1 MASQKSEEL
10 RIYSAALVI
19 IGDEILSGRTEDANL
34 PTIARWLN
42 ERGVRLSEARVIP
55 DRREAIVAAVN
66 ETRHN
71 HDYVFTTGGIGP
83 THDDIT
89 AESVAAAFGVEL
101 TLHEEAF
108 RRLKAHY
115 RPGEFTQARQRM
127 ARVPEGGTLIDNP
140 VSIAPGFRIENVF
153 VLAGVPEIVRVMLDS
168 LAHEVTGGKPMLSKS
183 LAVALPESAFA
194 EALADIQA
202 DNADVQI
209 GSYPFFRGGR
219 AGLHVVL
226 RSTERERLDAVADKI
241 AAAARAQ
248 GVEPTPDPG
257 ET

>member
-1 MASQKSEEL
+1 MASHNKEEL
-10 RIYSAALVI
+10 RIYTAALVI

-42 ERGVRLSEARVIP
+42 ERGVRLSEARIVP
-55 DRREAIVAAVN
+55 DQRETIIAAVN

-101 TLHEEAF
+101 TLHDEAF
-108 RRLKAHY
+108 RRLEAHY
-115 RPGEFTQARQRM
+115 RPGEFTEARQRM
-127 ARVPEGGTLIDNP
+127 ARVPAGGTLIDNP

-168 LAHEVTGGKPMLSKS
+168 LAHEVTGGRPMLSKS

-194 EALADIQA
+194 SDLAKLQA
-202 DNADVQI
+202 DNPEVQI
-209 GSYPFFRGGR
+209 GSYPFFRGGQ
-219 AGLHVVL
+219 AGLHVVM
-226 RSTERERLDAVADKI
+226 RCTERERLEAVAKNI
-241 AAAARAQ
+241 TAAARAL

-257 ET
+257 ES

>member
-1 MASQKSEEL
+1 MTEPSKEK
-10 RIYSAALVI
+10 IVTAALVI

-42 ERGVRLSEARVIP
+42 ERGVRLSEARVVP
-55 DRREAIVAAVN
+55 DKREVIVAAVN

-89 AESVAAAFGVEL
+89 AESIAAAFGL
-101 TLHEEAF
+101 PLKLHDEAY
-108 RRLKAHY
+108 RRLEAHY
-115 RPGEFTQARQRM
+115 KPGDFTEARQRM

-140 VSIAPGFRIENVF
+140 VSIAPGFRVENVF
-153 VLAGVPEIVRVMLDS
+153 VLAGVPEIVSIMLDS
-168 LAHEVTGGKPMLSKS
+168 IAHDVAGGRPMLSKS

-194 EALADIQA
+194 GDLERIQA
-202 DNADVQI
+202 ESPDVQI

-219 AGLHVVL
+219 AGLHVVM
-226 RSTERERLDAVADKI
+226 RSTERDRLETVAEAV
-241 AAAARAQ
+241 AAAARAH
-248 GVEPTPDPG
+248 GVEPIPDPG
-257 ET
+257 ES